1 MQEDFFDESASAE
14 IETSGGSPAVASVSW
29 KAGKFNI
36 TGLPPETAAQVR
48 ASLEKVAGF
57 NEYNKDANPQNT
69 LVEGFTFAIIGNFTI
84 VTGFGQEG
92 DLPVSYFS
100 NYAKDARTEP
110 LTVWAKVSGQKAK
123 VATRGLAGQLFNK
136 KNNIDLLPN
145 GAKISNSLFVYDLK
159 LKRIVEVKTTSLLS
173 GAICDA
179 ISAKK
184 GGQKVA
190 IWNINPSES
199 NFWCFKNTGKTAI
212 EHKSKDWMFV
222 PTFAC
227 GAATKQEVIDELN
240 WAYNSVEK
248 WHKGQLDRQK
258 KYDEEQKERNQAT
271 NYSRAEAQ
279 QPVQA
284 PPGVPAAIQ
293 AIFPEAKYETAPP
306 VQSAPPP
313 APQPLYYEEGGDI
326 PF

>member
-14 IETSGGSPAVASVSW
+14 IETSGGSPAVASISW
-29 KAGKFNI
+29 KAGKFKIEN
-36 TGLPPETAAQVR
+36 LPKEVADQVR
-48 ASLEKVAGF
+48 TANEATAGF
-57 NEYNKDANPQNT
+57 NEYNKDANPQNK
-69 LVEGFTFAIIGNFTI
+69 LIDEFTFAIIGNFTI
-84 VTGFGQEG
+84 IGGFGKDSG
-92 DLPVSYFS
+92 STISYFS
-100 NYAKDARTEP
+100 NYAKDSRTEP
-110 LTVWAKVSGQKAK
+110 LTVWEKVSGQKAK
-123 VATRGLAGQLFNK
+123 VVTRGLTSQLYNK

-145 GAKISNSLFVYDLK
+145 GAKISNALFVYDLK
-159 LKRIVEVKTTSLLS
+159 NKRIVEIKTTSLLS

-184 GGQKVA
+184 NGQKVA

-199 NFWCFKNTGKTAI
+199 NFWCFKNTGKKAI
-212 EHKSKDWMFV
+212 EHDSKEWMFV
-222 PTFAC
+222 PTFVC
-227 GAATKQEVIDELN
+227 GAATNQETMQELN

-248 WHKGQLDRQK
+248 WHQGQLERQK

-279 QPVQA
+279 PTPA
-284 PPGVPAAIQ
+284 IPAAIQ
-293 AIFPEAKYETAPP
+293 NAFPEAKYETAPP

-313 APQPLYYEEGGDI
+313 PPPPPVYEGEAEGDL

>member
-29 KAGKFNI
+29 KAGKHSI
-36 TGLPPETAAQVR
+36 TSLPKDIADQVR
-48 ASLEKVAGF
+48 TANEGLAGF
-57 NEYNKDANPQNT
+57 AQYNKDANPQNT
-69 LVEGFTFAIIGNFTI
+69 LIDGFTFAIIGNFTI
-84 VTGFGQEG
+84 VTGFSQDNGNS
-92 DLPVSYFS
+92 VSYFS

-110 LTVWAKVSGQKAK
+110 LTVWEKISGQKAK
-123 VATRGLAGQLFNK
+123 VVTRGLASALFSK
-136 KNNIDLLPN
+136 KNNIDLLPK

-159 LKRIVEVKTTSLLS
+159 EKRIVEIKTTSLLS

-184 GGQKVA
+184 NNQKVA
-190 IWNINPSES
+190 IWNITPSQS
-199 NFWCFKNTGKTAI
+199 NFWCFKNTGKAVI
-212 EHKSKDWMFV
+212 EHASKEWMFV

-313 APQPLYYEEGGDI
+313 APQPLYYEEGGDL